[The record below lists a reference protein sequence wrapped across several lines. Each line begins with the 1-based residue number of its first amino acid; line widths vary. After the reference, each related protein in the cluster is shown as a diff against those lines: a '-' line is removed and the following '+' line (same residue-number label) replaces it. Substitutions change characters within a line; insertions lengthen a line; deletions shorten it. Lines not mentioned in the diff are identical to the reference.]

1 MNELLVVVLA
11 LLMVLVWLIS
21 GRPTIF
27 NYRRS
32 WEDDVILAAQVKRTR
47 KNMRGVR
54 ENNPML
60 ANVGVRKSVTRI
72 K

>member
-11 LLMVLVWLIS
+11 LLMVLVWVLS

-27 NYRRS
+27 QHRRT

-47 KNMRGVR
+47 KNMRRAR
-54 ENNPML
+54 ENNPLL
-60 ANVGVRKSVTRI
+60 ANVGVRKSVT
-72 K
+72 KVK